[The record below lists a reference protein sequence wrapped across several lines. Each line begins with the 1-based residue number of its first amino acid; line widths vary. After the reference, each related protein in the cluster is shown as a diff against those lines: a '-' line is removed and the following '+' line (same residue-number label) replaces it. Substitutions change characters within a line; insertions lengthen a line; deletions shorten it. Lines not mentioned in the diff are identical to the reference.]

1 MPRPLPSVSARRES
15 SRRFN
20 VPVTSSAEVQAAYPI
35 TPLSFDREIPT
46 RGPQPVDVRWNAFE
60 ELLDLREAASLLGM
74 HWKTLESMARGRRIP
89 ALKVGKR
96 WRFRV
101 SALNSWLEHGINS
114 NTTNHAAL
122 TGKDLNFP

>member
-1 MPRPLPSVSARRES
+1 MPRPFPSVSARLEA

-20 VPVTSSAEVQAAYPI
+20 LPVTSSTEVQAAYPI
-35 TPLSFDREIPT
+35 TPLSFDRQFST
-46 RGPQPVDVRWNAFE
+46 GGPQPADMRWNAFE

-74 HWKTLESMARGRRIP
+74 HWKTLQSMARGRRIP

-114 NTTNHAAL
+114 NTTNHADL
-122 TGKDLNFP
+122 TGKD